1 MVSDWFSALL
11 GIPESNLFPARNLG
25 EGERWSAVQFQV
37 WSIKTR
43 SANLFHMHF
52 HAVSKILMWKRNCAQ
67 FIQLHW
73 SHLEAAPKWVW
84 SGSPGT
90 SCSVPPASSMKSR
103 KDCLPLNISLDTS
116 PIIGSTCMSLP
127 TSLLFAWMM
136 WVWLWSLKMPA
147 ECRLVNVNC
156 NFVFDIAVEVSYPY
170 L

>member
-52 HAVSKILMWKRNCAQ
+52 LAVSKILMWKRNCAK
-67 FIQLHW
+67 FIQFHW

-90 SCSVPPASSMKSR
+90 SCSVPPASSYVKKRLSSSKYFIGHKSNHWF
-103 KDCLPLNISLDTS
+103 DLYVNPYITAVCLNDVSVTLVVEDVS
-116 PIIGSTCMSLP
+116 
-127 TSLLFAWMM
+127 
-136 WVWLWSLKMPA
+136 WV
-147 ECRLVNVNC
+147 
-156 NFVFDIAVEVSYPY
+156 
-170 L
+170 

>member
-52 HAVSKILMWKRNCAQ
+52 LAVSKILMWKRNCAQ

-73 SHLEAAPKWVW
+73 SHLEAAPKWIW

-90 SCSVPPASSMKSR
+90 SCSVPPACSMKSR

-116 PIIGSTCMSLP
+116 PIIALCSKGWHLKKKKLSQNVQLWKLISLP
-127 TSLLFAWMM
+127 IF
-136 WVWLWSLKMPA
+136 
-147 ECRLVNVNC
+147 
-156 NFVFDIAVEVSYPY
+156 I
-170 L
+170 